1 MLTFYFPACV
11 MLVISV
17 SVTRIRVV
25 ISGGISTVGL
35 PNVTWPAYVKYNQ
48 LNSYNIVIANSP
60 QNYMKSFQ
68 QSIEAFC

>member
-1 MLTFYFPACV
+1 

-60 QNYMKSFQ
+60 QNYMRSFQ